1 MNVRMLLSCF
11 ICFVEI
17 YPSLFKH
24 KNAYTD
30 QTIISL
36 FSLLIHKYSLGN
48 SVKVLCILIFFLLIS
63 CGIYIMYICLM
74 SIH

>member
-1 MNVRMLLSCF
+1 MNENVIKLFYLVF
-11 ICFVEI
+11 FKI

-24 KNAYTD
+24 KNSYTD
-30 QTIISL
+30 QTIIAL

-63 CGIYIMYICLM
+63 FSIYIMYICLM